1 MIIGIGTDIVEVER
15 IERAINRTPSFINGV
30 YTKNEI
36 AYFESKGKGKYE
48 SASGIFAAKEAVS
61 KALGTGVRGFGL
73 KDIEIVHTDIGMPI
87 MKLSNKVEELFKL
100 NNYKIHVTIS
110 HTKESA
116 VSFVVIEEV
125 N

>member
-30 YTKNEI
+30 YTENEI
-36 AYFESKGKGKYE
+36 EHFSSKGKHKYE

-61 KALGTGVRGFGL
+61 KALGSGVRGFGL
-73 KDIEIVHTDIGMPI
+73 KDIEDNHTEIGMPI
-87 MKLSNKVEELFKL
+87 IKLSNKIEELFKL

-110 HTKESA
+110 HTKENA
-116 VSFVVIEEV
+116 ISFVVIEEV